1 MAHGERGGELAGK
14 VALVTGGSAGIGLA
28 VARRF
33 AAEGATVYV
42 TGRRKAELDEA
53 VEAIA
58 RQADGRQADGRPDSQ
73 QVDSRPD
80 SRQAAA
86 EQTGGGQAIGIQGD
100 VSDLDDLDRLFA
112 TVEAQSGRLDI
123 LVANAGGGTFARL
136 GDITEEQYDRTFG
149 INVKG
154 LVFTAQKALPLLPDG
169 ASVIVLSSTNAS
181 LGIEAMSVYS
191 ATKAAI
197 RSLARSWAAELAGR
211 NIRVNAISP
220 GPVDTPGIDGLA
232 GPSPRLRQRLK
243 DGYAAR
249 IPLGRMGRPEEVAD
263 MALFLASDRSS
274 FTTGAELFV
283 DGGLA
288 QI

>member
-1 MAHGERGGELAGK
+1 MAHRERGGELAGK

-53 VEAIA
+53 VEVIA
-58 RQADGRQADGRPDSQ
+58 AAGRAGGGGSVADGG
-73 QVDSRPD
+73 
-80 SRQAAA
+80 
-86 EQTGGGQAIGIQGD
+86 EGGGGGGAIGVQGD

-112 TVEAQSGRLDI
+112 TVRAQSGRLDI

-232 GPSPRLRQRLK
+232 GPSARVRRRLK

>member
-53 VEAIA
+53 VEAIG
-58 RQADGRQADGRPDSQ
+58 RQADGRQTH
-73 QVDSRPD
+73 SRPD
-80 SRQAAA
+80 SRQADA
-86 EQTGGGQAIGIQGD
+86 EQTGGGQAIGVQGD

-112 TVEAQSGRLDI
+112 TVKAQSGRLDI

-232 GPSPRLRQRLK
+232 GPSPRVRRRLK

-249 IPLGRMGRPEEVAD
+249 IPLGRMGRPEEVAE